1 METAFAV
8 VAVVACIALVIA
20 LARLAVLKKGITE
33 IRENYNLAL
42 KGGTDAR
49 ITVFSSDRTLI
60 SLADSLNKDIVLLR
74 EKELKY
80 LQGDR
85 ELKEAI
91 ANVSHDLRTPLTA
104 ICGYLDLAKEESDKQ
119 KADKYLEIVRERAV
133 ALKNLTEELFAYTLT
148 CGDSNAQKSE
158 VVSIGAVLEDT
169 LLGFYDVMSQKG
181 ITPVTDIS
189 SNTFECIA
197 DKSALVRIFENVISN
212 ALKHGDGD
220 IEVKL
225 CEDGSVEFSNCAS
238 KLNAVDVERLF
249 DRFFTVEN
257 GRRSTGLGLSIAKNL
272 TRSLGGEI
280 SAKLSGGRL
289 TVKVTIPCKKKR

>member
-20 LARLAVLKKGITE
+20 VVRLAVLKKGINE
-33 IRENYNLAL
+33 IREKYKLVL

-49 ITVFSSDRTLI
+49 VTVSSADRSLR
-60 SLADSLNKDIVLLR
+60 SLADSLNEDIALLR
-74 EKELKY
+74 EKELTY

-91 ANVSHDLRTPLTA
+91 VNVSHDLRTPLTA
-104 ICGYLDLAKEESDKQ
+104 ICGYLDLAKEERNKQ

-148 CGDSNAQKSE
+148 CGGSNVQKTE
-158 VVSIGAVLEDT
+158 VVSIDAVLEDT

-181 ITPVTDIS
+181 ITPVTDIPGD
-189 SNTFECIA
+189 TFECIA

-212 ALKHGDGD
+212 ALRHGDGD
-220 IEVKL
+220 LEVRL
-225 CEDGSVEFSNCAS
+225 CEDGSVEFSNRAS
-238 KLNAVDVERLF
+238 KLDAVDVERLF

-272 TRSLGGEI
+272 TRSLGGDI
-280 SAKLSGGRL
+280 SAKLNGGRL
-289 TVKVTIPCKKKR
+289 TVKVIIPCKKKK